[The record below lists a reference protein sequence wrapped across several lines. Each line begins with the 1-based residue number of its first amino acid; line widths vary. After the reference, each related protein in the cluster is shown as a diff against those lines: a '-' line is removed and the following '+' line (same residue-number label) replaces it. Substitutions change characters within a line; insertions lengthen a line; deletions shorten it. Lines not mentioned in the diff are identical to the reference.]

1 MNDKIQKSTS
11 FTPATTMLEVLTA
24 DPSLGMVLMR
34 DFHLGGCQN
43 CGFNPHDTIADVA
56 MQNGIP
62 AERLLTAM
70 NRGN

>member
-1 MNDKIQKSTS
+1 MNAKTDHQTS
-11 FTPATTMLEVLTA
+11 FTAQTTMLEVLTA

-43 CGFNPHDTIADVA
+43 CGFNPHDSIADVA
-56 MQNGIP
+56 MHNGIP
-62 AERLLTAM
+62 TERLLAAM